1 MPAMPLHH
9 QSISNHASPVRRL
22 AGFAPRATIVIAA
35 AAVATA
41 VHADVYKCA
50 GDGKTPIYQ
59 EMPCAAGK
67 ELRNFQTDP
76 PEITVLPGSPK
87 GGASSGRATE
97 PANREGKP
105 AKAAKTSK
113 PDKTK
118 GDASERRH
126 VHTGMTE
133 GEVLARLG
141 TPDVTSRG
149 KNQKQARWTWLPAD
163 GDPDTVT
170 ILVLV
175 DGVVAEVERKTVKK

>member
-1 MPAMPLHH
+1 MPAMPFHR
-9 QSISNHASPVRRL
+9 QSPTNAASPVRGPGGI
-22 AGFAPRATIVIAA
+22 AARAAIVIAA
-35 AAVATA
+35 AAIAGTI
-41 VHADVYKCA
+41 HADVYKCA
-50 GDGKTPIYQ
+50 GDGRSPIYQ

-87 GGASSGRATE
+87 GGASSGRTTE
-97 PANREGKP
+97 PANRDGRPE
-105 AKAAKTSK
+105 KAAKTGK
-113 PDKTK
+113 PDKAK

-126 VHTGMTE
+126 VHSGMTE

-163 GDPDTVT
+163 GDPETVT
-170 ILVLV
+170 IVVLV
-175 DGVVAEVERKTVKK
+175 DGVVTEVERKTVKK